1 MAEERQAATAP
12 GTAGGSGAPGG
23 PGSAGRLLGHHP
35 DFRRLFLG
43 TSVSLLGSSVTA
55 VALPL
60 TAVVFLHASPGQ
72 MGLLGA
78 LTLLPHLVLGLP
90 AGAWVE
96 RAPYRRILVTA
107 DLAQGLLLG
116 AIPLLAACG
125 LLRMWQLGAVAV
137 LAGAGNLFETVTAQ
151 SFTPLLVP
159 RDQLLPANSALMLST
174 SAVGTTGA
182 ALGGLLVS
190 VLTAPYAIAL
200 DALSF
205 LGSAACKARI
215 RHPGPDRRRLTKEAP
230 GGPGPSRGD
239 LLGGLRAVL
248 AHPVLRPV
256 LLAAT
261 LGALAGRLQDVVLV
275 LYLVRELRFAPG
287 LVGAAVVAG
296 GVAAVLGALAAPR
309 VTRRLGPG
317 RAFVAGMLVA
327 SLAGLVLATA
337 TATAT
342 EPRAAGLAVVAAAQ
356 LLRGAGPSLYG
367 VNQQTLRQ
375 TLVAP
380 ALLSRVNAAWRF
392 LVYGMQPLGALL
404 GGLVGGALGLRAAL
418 VVGSCAMLLGTG
430 VAAASP
436 ALTGRRA
443 LPEHAAG

>member
-1 MAEERQAATAP
+1 VAGERRAAPAP
-12 GTAGGSGAPGG
+12 GTAGGSGASGA
-23 PGSAGRLLGHHP
+23 PGSAGRLLGRHP

-78 LTLLPHLVLGLP
+78 LALLPHLVLGLP

-182 ALGGLLVS
+182 ALGGVLVS
-190 VLTAPYAIAL
+190 VLTAPYAIVL

-215 RHPGPDRRRLTKEAP
+215 GHPGPDRRRMTKEAR

-261 LGALAGRLQDVVLV
+261 LGALAGQLQNVVLV
-275 LYLVRELRFAPG
+275 LYLVRELRLAPG

-337 TATAT
+337 PATG
-342 EPRAAGLAVVAAAQ
+342 PPAAGLAVVAAAQ

-418 VVGSCAMLLGTG
+418 VAGSCAMLLGTG

-436 ALTGRRA
+436 ALTGRSA
-443 LPEHAAG
+443 VPEEGAA